1 MYNST
6 RSFQWFLAAMSVL
19 PVLFFSHAI
28 GASMPGD
35 GSFNIPSSGSASLPC
50 GSSLTIYDDGGPLGA
65 YNAENS
71 GWLVLENSGA
81 AIIHLE
87 GTFSFECGY
96 DVVTIWSGNAPGS
109 TNAIISYSCDG
120 IMSFDS
126 EPGQTISLNT
136 HGDGSLSWAGFEW
149 NLSYIGECGI
159 VNLPQGSGYSLS
171 CGNAFD
177 LFDDGGPDGNYAPNN
192 TSYLELDNS
201 GSGIINISGT
211 YNIGEG
217 DSLVIYHGNLLAA
230 EHLVSYTGGGEL
242 IYNSQ
247 PGMDIILYFYTDDAG
262 ESAGLDLQVTYSGSC
277 DCSGEDS
284 TPPFV
289 INIPEQIVIDAD
301 FNCGSVVYW
310 PEPYFYDNC
319 SAVTFNSSV
328 SSGSYFTYPGAT
340 VVYSVSDLSGNTIE
354 HSFDVV
360 IEDNTNPVVNFYE
373 TTITSV
379 NSPGECGAYIFWTEA
394 AVSDNCSAIDNIWST
409 HAPGDFFNIG
419 WDTVTTYA
427 SDMAGNIG
435 SSELYVYV
443 MDNEMPEII
452 CPANMTVCEGIPINY
467 PLPEVQDNCSV
478 QFFQTSGLP
487 TGSIFYAGTTTNS
500 FSAHDAAG
508 NVQTCMF
515 NITANPQPIVTLTAP
530 QDTLCLDDISM
541 TLTGEPNGGTYTGP
555 GLSGATIIANDAGLG
570 TFEYSYEFVNE
581 FGCANSISLPV
592 VVDACIGIDDVEFI
606 NFNSLYPNPAS
617 EVVFIKLSEKSDVAI
632 YDMSG
637 RLIQSFMLTQGIHQ
651 LDMSRVAD
659 GDYLVRITNLHSGTI
674 TSEKLMLFH

>member
-6 RSFQWFLAAMSVL
+6 RSFQWLWAAMSVL

-192 TSYLELDNS
+192 TSYLELDIS

-247 PGMDIILYFYTDDAG
+247 PGMDIILYFYTDDTG

-284 TPPFV
+284 APPFA
-289 INIPEQIVIDAD
+289 INVPEQIVIDAD
-301 FNCGSVVYW
+301 YNCGGVVYW

-319 SAVTFNSSV
+319 SAVTINSSV
-328 SSGSYFTYPGAT
+328 ASGSYFTYPGAT

-373 TTITSV
+373 STITSV

-394 AVSDNCSAIDNIWST
+394 VVSDNCSAIDNIWST
-409 HAPGDFFNIG
+409 HVPGDFFNIG

-435 SSELYVYV
+435 SSELYIYV

-467 PLPEVQDNCSV
+467 PLPEVQDNCGAILL
-478 QFFQTSGLP
+478 QTAGMP
-487 TGSIFYAGTTTNS
+487 TGSIFYAGVTTNA
-500 FSAHDAAG
+500 FMAVDAAG
-508 NVQTCMF
+508 NTQTCMF
-515 NITANPQPIVTLTAP
+515 TVTGNLQPVVTLESP
-530 QDTLCLDDISM
+530 EDTLCIDDYSM
-541 TLTGEPNGGTYTGP
+541 TLDGQPEGGSYAGP
-555 GLSGATIIANDAGLG
+555 GLNGATIIALEAGIG
-570 TFEYSYEFVNE
+570 THSYSYEVVNE
-581 FGCANSISLPV
+581 FGCANSVSLPIV
-592 VVDACIGIDDVEFI
+592 IDVCIGIEDMNTQSI
-606 NFNSLYPNPAS
+606 NKVYPNPAVG
-617 EVVFIKLSEKSDVAI
+617 VVYFSIIENSDVSV
-632 YDMSG
+632 YDLSG
-637 RLIQSFMLTQGIHQ
+637 NLIQSFFLKKGTHQ
-651 LDMSRVAD
+651 LDVSEMAS
-659 GDYLVRITNLHSGTI
+659 GIYMVRILNHHSGNSTI
-674 TSEKLMLFH
+674 EKLILNE